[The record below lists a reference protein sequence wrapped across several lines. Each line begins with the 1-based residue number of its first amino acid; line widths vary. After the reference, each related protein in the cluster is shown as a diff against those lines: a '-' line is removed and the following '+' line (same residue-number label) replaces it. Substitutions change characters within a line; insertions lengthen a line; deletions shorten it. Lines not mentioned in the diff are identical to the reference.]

1 MNRAMTREAPAR
13 IETVGDAVLIAAAVL
28 FTIVAGAYHVHE
40 AAARNVDTAIVRY
53 DDTDQ
58 IDGIGTDPAALGPVI
73 IECMAYR
80 DRVVPDLGESR
91 DSLTPLLVSMPRYQ
105 LGPSK
110 CWQDPH
116 KQS

>member
-1 MNRAMTREAPAR
+1 MKREMTRQAGAR
-13 IETVGDAVLIAAAVL
+13 IETIGDAVLIAAAVL

-40 AAARNVDTAIVRY
+40 AAARNVNTAIVHY

-58 IDGIGTDPAALGPVI
+58 TDGIGTDPATHGPVI
-73 IECMAYR
+73 IECMAYG
-80 DRVVPDLGESR
+80 DRVVPGLGASR

-105 LGPSK
+105 LGPSN